1 MEISVIIPHRNSTST
16 LSRLLDSI
24 PYDDDV
30 EVIVVDNSVIKVC
43 RDDICSKRKYTLIYS
58 DPNKGAGCA
67 RNVGLSIASG
77 KWVFF
82 ADADDYFSAEAFL
95 SFQKYYSSA
104 NEIVFFKSRGIY
116 DDTGEPS
123 QRSDHYNRFC
133 LLYTSPSPRDTR

>member
-67 RNVGLSIASG
+67 RNLSHRVNGS
-77 KWVFF
+77 
-82 ADADDYFSAEAFL
+82 FL
-95 SFQKYYSSA
+95 LMQMTTLVPKPFCL
-104 NEIVFFKSRGIY
+104 FKSIIHLR
-116 DDTGEPS
+116 
-123 QRSDHYNRFC
+123 
-133 LLYTSPSPRDTR
+133 TR